1 MRTTIQ
7 DGAFALLGE
16 TTEILNDKGVE
27 YIIVGGWSPFL
38 LNANPFPHPGTKDVD
53 ILFKSGT
60 KEGELKSLIEDFIKK
75 GFIQSAKHPFQLLKA
90 IEINGLKFMFN
101 IDLLHPDNQEKD
113 PQMFVDHIDFPVK
126 ESHTMRVDYKGKT
139 IILPKSDFFFN
150 DFSTSHK
157 QEFELTDGRKK
168 TIEFNLL
175 NEAGLILSKTK
186 SAFNE
191 KRTRDAYDIFLA
203 IKQNRN
209 YAATIGQLINIS
221 KEHKEIFSAIEKMYT
236 PNRLKILDNN
246 IYEWF
251 SAVDV
256 SEGERETEDTF
267 TKFFKDLNI
276 EIGQDI
282 EEKKGSE

>member
-1 MRTTIQ
+1 MRSTIQ

-16 TTEILNDKGVE
+16 TTEILNENGVE

-38 LNANPFPHPGTKDVD
+38 LNQSLFPHPGTKDVD

-60 KEGELKSLIEDFIKK
+60 KKGELESLIRNFLKN
-75 GFIQSAKHPFQLLKA
+75 GFIQSAKHNFQLLKA
-90 IEINGLKFMFN
+90 IEINGLKFMFH
-101 IDLLHPDNQEKD
+101 IDLLHPDNQETE
-113 PQMFVDHIDFPVK
+113 PQMYVDHIDFPVK
-126 ESHTMRVDYKGKT
+126 ESLTMRVDYKGKT
-139 IILPKSDFFFN
+139 IRLPKSDFFFN
-150 DFSTSHK
+150 DFITKHK

-168 TIEFNLL
+168 IIEFNLL

-209 YAATIGQLINIS
+209 YDYTIEQLKSIS

-236 PNRLKILDNN
+236 LSKLQILDKN
-246 IYEWF
+246 IYEWL
-251 SAVDV
+251 SNVGV
-256 SEGERETEDTF
+256 SESDRETENIF
-267 TKFFKDLNI
+267 IQFFKDLNI
-276 EIGQDI
+276 EIGEDL
-282 EEKKGSE
+282 EKR